1 MTYNVSSG
9 TLNST
14 IPIPLSIFFSCAGS
28 VKSSYTRLCCC
39 LLLLLFFF
47 NRYFNTSVLSGKV
60 LKKYFVL
67 YFNSLNS
74 FKSMLIFNSKTD
86 CCNSM
91 FTDIQFTLLLTQK
104 LTTDTLFCLHG
115 IIISSALVSEIQR
128 NSLIF
133 LGITITENKGDVS
146 FCEHTVIKYTTY
158 ARTDTFCGGDVSCW

>member
-14 IPIPLSIFFSCAGS
+14 IPIPLSIFLVVQAVSSQATHVCAA
-28 VKSSYTRLCCC
+28 VCYCCC
-39 LLLLLFFF
+39 FFS

-74 FKSMLIFNSKTD
+74 FNSMLIFNSKTD

-115 IIISSALVSEIQR
+115 IIISPALVSEIQR

-133 LGITITENKGDVS
+133 
-146 FCEHTVIKYTTY
+146 
-158 ARTDTFCGGDVSCW
+158 